1 MAPSKRTAPNNEI
14 DRENS
19 TLLNGSVTSDKP
31 VSLGFWIKLVF
42 RHIGFCRERKT
53 GETPLKKKRMNFRNR
68 LKRKAIKTKDPFIW
82 NQFRMVK
89 NQVNWEINSAK
100 KAYYENAFNNCCGDQ
115 RKTWKTIN
123 ELTSRKSN
131 KTVINEM
138 EYSGVNSEDQTDIAE
153 MLNSFFTEV
162 GPSLSGDVT
171 EVDKSFDEFLTAT
184 DKNFVFEKTTP
195 TRVFALLSKLCRS
208 KATGLDNISAKLL
221 RECPDLLAESLTHMF
236 NQSLMT
242 GIFPDEWKSARVT
255 PLYKNSGKRSD
266 PTNYRPISVIP
277 VVAKVFERII
287 YDQLYHYLTKN
298 NFLSCHQSGFR
309 SLHSTLTALIEATDS
324 WALDIDR
331 GLVNAV
337 VFLDLKKAFDTVDH
351 DILLRKLQ
359 YYGICWT
366 SHQWFASYLDNRTQI
381 CHINSCKSTPKCLRC
396 GVPQGTILGPL
407 LFLIYINDLPHC
419 LTYSEPRMYADDTS
433 LTLASTDIEHIN
445 YRLNHDLRNVYEWL
459 SANKLTLN
467 MTKTEFMLIASR
479 QKLSQFTESPS
490 LTINENAIEQVT
502 SAKSL
507 GVYVDQ
513 NINWECHIENI
524 SKKIACAIGAIKR
537 IRHLTPFNIL
547 IKVYNSLIQPQFDYC
562 NVVWGSCN
570 KGLAEKLQRL
580 QNRAARTLM
589 SASYDSNLD
598 DLFRTLGWRRLYYQ
612 RLEQKSI
619 LMYKTL
625 HGMTPDYLRSR
636 FVYRDDVSAYRL
648 RNTENKLV
656 LPQPRTDYL
665 KKSFSYS
672 GAQLWNNLPVDLRQA
687 SSLADFKSKL
697 SRHSLK

>member
-1 MAPSKRTAPNNEI
+1 
-14 DRENS
+14 
-19 TLLNGSVTSDKP
+19 
-31 VSLGFWIKLVF
+31 
-42 RHIGFCRERKT
+42 
-53 GETPLKKKRMNFRNR
+53 MNFRDR
-68 LKRKAIKTKDPFIW
+68 LKRKAIKTKDQFNW

-100 KAYYENAFNNCCGDQ
+100 KAYYENAFNNCYGDQ

-138 EYSGVNSEDQTDIAE
+138 EYNGVNSGDQTDIAE
-153 MLNSFFTEV
+153 MLNSFFTEI
-162 GPSLSGDVT
+162 GPSLSRDVT
-171 EVDKSFDEFLTAT
+171 EVDKSFEEFLTET

-195 TRVFALLSKLCRS
+195 THVFALLSKLCKS

-221 RECPDLLAESLTHMF
+221 RECPDVIAETLTHIF

-324 WALDIDR
+324 WAMDIDR

-381 CHINSCKSTPKCLRC
+381 CH
-396 GVPQGTILGPL
+396 Q
-407 LFLIYINDLPHC
+407 
-419 LTYSEPRMYADDTS
+419 
-433 LTLASTDIEHIN
+433 
-445 YRLNHDLRNVYEWL
+445 
-459 SANKLTLN
+459 SA
-467 MTKTEFMLIASR
+467 R
-479 QKLSQFTESPS
+479 
-490 LTINENAIEQVT
+490 
-502 SAKSL
+502 
-507 GVYVDQ
+507 
-513 NINWECHIENI
+513 
-524 SKKIACAIGAIKR
+524 
-537 IRHLTPFNIL
+537 
-547 IKVYNSLIQPQFDYC
+547 
-562 NVVWGSCN
+562 
-570 KGLAEKLQRL
+570 
-580 QNRAARTLM
+580 
-589 SASYDSNLD
+589 
-598 DLFRTLGWRRLYYQ
+598 
-612 RLEQKSI
+612 
-619 LMYKTL
+619 
-625 HGMTPDYLRSR
+625 
-636 FVYRDDVSAYRL
+636 
-648 RNTENKLV
+648 
-656 LPQPRTDYL
+656 
-665 KKSFSYS
+665 
-672 GAQLWNNLPVDLRQA
+672 
-687 SSLADFKSKL
+687 
-697 SRHSLK
+697 